1 MKKAKLPGVEELRAE
16 YKRGD
21 FGPLQRGK
29 YAERL
34 QASSNIVVVDPGLTR
49 LFPNTESVNAA
60 LRSLAEI
67 AERSARPPPRAT
79 RGRRRRRDR
88 PAR

>member
-1 MKKAKLPGVEELRAE
+1 VEELRAE

-29 YAERL
+29 YVERL
-34 QASSNIVVVDPGLTR
+34 RARSNIVVLDPGLAK
-49 LFPNTESVNAA
+49 LFPNAESVNAA

-67 AERSARPPPRAT
+67 AERSAELPARAT
-79 RGRRRRRDR
+79 RGRRRRRGG